1 MLRIET
7 RLDEVG
13 KITIPDE
20 YRRAI
25 GLETGDTVILVL
37 EKGELRI
44 IPSSEAI
51 KHAQALVRRYI
62 PRERILSAELIR
74 ERRVEAAH
82 E

>member
-1 MLRIET
+1 MLKIET
-7 RLDEVG
+7 KLDEGG

-37 EKGELRI
+37 EKGELRV

-62 PRERILSAELIR
+62 PKERVLSEELIR
-74 ERRVEAAH
+74 ERRTEAAN